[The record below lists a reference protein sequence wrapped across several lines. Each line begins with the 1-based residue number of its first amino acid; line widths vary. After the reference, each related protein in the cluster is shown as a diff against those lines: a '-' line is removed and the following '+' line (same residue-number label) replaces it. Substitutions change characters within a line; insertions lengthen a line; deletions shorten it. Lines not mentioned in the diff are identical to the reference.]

1 MLKLVLVGVWVAMVT
16 AASVYV
22 SANLLNGHATGGK
35 EAAAEDLG
43 VEELKTEMTSV
54 PMIRGGEILGYV
66 VIQLSFA
73 ADRALLQALK
83 VEPQPFLIDAAFR
96 TVFASPQVD
105 FRRIRSGDLDMLTK
119 EIARQANVR
128 LGQELVREVLIQQ
141 LNYVKREDI
150 RTNWIGK
157 PSSDH

>member
-22 SANLLNGHATGGK
+22 SAGFLNATATEGD
-35 EAAAEDLG
+35 EVAAEDLG

-73 ADRALLQALK
+73 ADRAKLQALK
-83 VEPQPFLIDAAFR
+83 LEPQPFLVDAAFR

-105 FRRIRSGDLDMLTK
+105 FRRIRSGDLDLLTK
-119 EIARQANVR
+119 EIARQANSR
-128 LGQELVREVLIQQ
+128 LGEDLVRSVLIQQ
-141 LNYVKREDI
+141 LNYVRREDI

-157 PSSDH
+157 APADH